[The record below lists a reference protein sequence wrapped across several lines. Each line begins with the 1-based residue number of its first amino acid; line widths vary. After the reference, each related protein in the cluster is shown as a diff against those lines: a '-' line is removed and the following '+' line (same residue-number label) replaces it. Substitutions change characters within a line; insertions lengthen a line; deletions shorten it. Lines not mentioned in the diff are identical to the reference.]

1 MVNSSLKEE
10 LTIKKENLK
19 MKRSLNVLMIVCLLC
34 ASMTL
39 FAQGSS
45 EKEQRELL
53 PGPDFASRVLA
64 PADEG
69 IVLPLT
75 GHDGSP
81 MKIAVLGLENNPFW
95 VDVKAGTIA
104 AAEELAAYD
113 CTVEWIVPPGD
124 AHTSNVFGSAIENC
138 IIQEYDAIAT
148 IAGDSGIVP
157 FINKAVEAG
166 IPVAT
171 FNSETDAL
179 NKRLFFVGADLYEQ
193 GVNAA
198 AYMKD
203 VTGGTGK
210 VAIITGFFSVESHEA
225 RRLGFLDTI
234 AEIAPGLTVVDQV
247 ESLDKGDIAYSQA
260 NDFMSAH
267 PDLAAIYVCAGGAY
281 GAGKAIE
288 DAGLVGEV
296 KLINYDF
303 IAETMDQVRSGVCT
317 GTIGQNPFAQGHDPA
332 IRLYNYLVAGEIPPA
347 GRLLTRSDFVTSDNM
362 ASFGF

>member
-1 MVNSSLKEE
+1 MKKIGIVLLLLVVALMAVN
-10 LTIKKENLK
+10 
-19 MKRSLNVLMIVCLLC
+19 
-34 ASMTL
+34 AS
-39 FAQGSS
+39 GSA
-45 EKEQRELL
+45 EKVVRELP
-53 PGPDFASRVLA
+53 PGPAFDSRVLA
-64 PADEG
+64 PEDEG
-69 IVLPLT
+69 IVKPLEK
-75 GHDGSP
+75 HDGPS

-95 VDVKAGTIA
+95 VDVKAGTLK

-171 FNSETDAL
+171 FNSETDAE

-198 AYMKD
+198 HYMKD
-203 VTGGTGK
+203 VIGTSGK
-210 VAIITGFFSVESHEA
+210 VAIITGFFSVEAHEA

-234 AEIAPGLTVVDQV
+234 KEIAPGIEIVGQV

-267 PDLAAIYVCAGGAY
+267 PDLAAIYVCAGGAF

-288 DAGLVGEV
+288 DAGLAGEL

-303 IAETMDQVRSGVCT
+303 IAETMEQVASGVCT

-332 IRLYNYLVAGEIPPA
+332 IRLYNYLVSAVVPPA
-347 GRLLTRSDFVTSDNM
+347 GRLLTRSDFVTKENM
-362 ASFGF
+362 AEFGF

>member
-1 MVNSSLKEE
+1 
-10 LTIKKENLK
+10 
-19 MKRSLNVLMIVCLLC
+19 MKNKIGLVVLVCLL
-34 ASMTL
+34 AITFSVS
-39 FAQGSS
+39 AQGAQDTAKQ
-45 EKEQRELL
+45 EFPE
-53 PGPDFASRVLA
+53 GPEFSSRVLV
-64 PADEG
+64 PEDEG
-69 IVLPLT
+69 VVEPLEQ
-75 GHDGSP
+75 HDKES

-95 VDVKAGTIA
+95 VDVKDGTLA
-104 AAEELAAYD
+104 AAEKLAAYN
-113 CTVEWIVPPGD
+113 CSVEWIVPPGD

-157 FINKAVEAG
+157 FINKAVDAG

-171 FNSETDAL
+171 FNSETDAE

-198 AYMKD
+198 KYMKE
-203 VTGGTGK
+203 VTGGEGK

-234 AEIAPGLTVVDQV
+234 AEIAPDIEIVNQV

-267 PDLAAIYVCAGGAY
+267 PDLAAIYVCAGGAF

-288 DAGLVGEV
+288 DAGKVGDI

-303 IAETMDQVRSGVCT
+303 IEETMKQVASGVCT

-332 IRLYNYLVAGEIPPA
+332 IRLYNYIVSGVVPPA
-347 GRLLTRSDFVTSDNM
+347 GRLLTSSDFVTKDNM
-362 ASFGF
+362 ESFGF